1 MGHVPVPGATLRGRG
16 ARKPRWGRDLVRGE
30 AGVLLLGVVRELGG
44 RVGAVTRPGLQ
55 RGVATLQTME
65 GCSRILEKAIL

>member
-1 MGHVPVPGATLRGRG
+1 M
-16 ARKPRWGRDLVRGE
+16 RGE

-44 RVGAVTRPGLQ
+44 RGGAVTRPGLQ

-65 GCSRILEKAIL
+65 GRRRILEKAIL

>member
-1 MGHVPVPGATLRGRG
+1 M
-16 ARKPRWGRDLVRGE
+16 RGE

-44 RVGAVTRPGLQ
+44 RGGAVTRPGLQ

-65 GCSRILEKAIL
+65 GCSRILEKGNFMKKRTS

>member
-1 MGHVPVPGATLRGRG
+1 M
-16 ARKPRWGRDLVRGE
+16 RGE

-44 RVGAVTRPGLQ
+44 RGGAVTRPGLQ

-65 GCSRILEKAIL
+65 GRRRILEKAILYKKKELQSSCELFMW